1 MHRSGNKQPVLPWGG
16 LGLPPLLPLPTL
28 LLLLDPAPAGR
39 EGRGQRWRSAGVGWA
54 AGWRGVG
61 RGSCGRESAS
71 PARRWGLWGVAAV
84 AASQVRRVGAA
95 APAAALGGGGAPP
108 PPPPPPPRPP
118 PPPAAPP
125 RRPRPP
131 RPRPPPPQPAHAA
144 ATVRAFLAQGA
155 HARAVPA
162 ARCSLGAK
170 NGGPP
175 YYATRL
181 AVRPLRA
188 ACLVCS
194 SSAQA
199 MFSRAPELGRIELSG
214 MPSCSAGRIH

>member
-1 MHRSGNKQPVLPWGG
+1 VGAPGGLPLGQEHMHRSGNKQPVLPWGG

-95 APAAALGGGGAPP
+95 APAGGGPP
-108 PPPPPPPRPP
+108 PPP
-118 PPPAAPP
+118 
-125 RRPRPP
+125 
-131 RPRPPPPQPAHAA
+131 PAHAA